1 MVKVNPDMERIE
13 ETKDII
19 RWARIN
25 KILTL
30 TGNTYTCFCRENEF
44 HSKRDIINHLFSCHA
59 PMFDPELV
67 KKYRKPKKPNKKK
80 YIVVR
85 LKDRNQWRKEMGLS
99 GEKK

>member
-1 MVKVNPDMERIE
+1 
-13 ETKDII
+13 
-19 RWARIN
+19 
-25 KILTL
+25 
-30 TGNTYTCFCRENEF
+30 
-44 HSKRDIINHLFSCHA
+44 
-59 PMFDPELV
+59 MFDPELV